1 METNTATAT
10 PEASTAEPTLF
21 DINGFAPSSTAEP
34 SAAPEAAPQEDP
46 ASVRPDWF
54 PEDFWKDGKP
64 DIDSFKEAAKSEWLA
79 ARPEAADKYVVP
91 KIEGVPE
98 EELTGAPI
106 MEWWRETAF
115 SRGLS
120 QEDFQKGIET
130 YINQLN
136 LNGQSF
142 AAQEEA
148 YLNAE
153 RAKLGENA
161 PARLQ
166 AVGNWVRETFQGEEL
181 ESIMRVGRSAAGIS
195 VLERIMTA
203 LKDGGGV
210 IPSGANFEP
219 SVSSGPSE
227 EEIKALMQ
235 DRRYW
240 QPSMRDPAI
249 VAKVNAFYDQKY
261 GKRG

>member
-1 METNTATAT
+1 MDPNTSTAT
-10 PEASTAEPTLF
+10 PAASAEPTLF
-21 DINGFAPSSTAEP
+21 DVEGFDANAAPASTAP
-34 SAAPEAAPQEDP
+34 AAPAAPIDP
-46 ASVRPDWF
+46 ASLRPDWF
-54 PEDFWKDGKP
+54 PEDHWKEGKP
-64 DIDSFKEAAKSEWLA
+64 DLDGFKEAAKSEWLA

-98 EELTGAPI
+98 EEMTNAPI

-115 SRGLS
+115 ARGLS
-120 QEDFQKGIET
+120 QDDFQKGVET
-130 YINQLN
+130 YLNQLN
-136 LNGQSF
+136 LNGQGF
-142 AAQEEA
+142 VAQEEA

-161 PARLQ
+161 NARLQ
-166 AVGNWVRETFQGEEL
+166 TVGNWVKETFQGEEL

-195 VLERIMTA
+195 VLERIMTTI
-203 LKDGGGV
+203 KDGGGV
-210 IPSGANFEP
+210 IPKGADFEP
-219 SVSSGPSE
+219 TVSSGPNE

-240 QPSMRDPAI
+240 QASMRDPAV